1 MTRRRKPHRPRPL
14 MIPRLV
20 QGFDLL
26 ASVRQ
31 CMADVRAHFVDRT
44 TIVARQSL
52 ADLNMLWQQIT
63 KVHEYGACTTPPR
76 SEILAAHNTLERL
89 NADAEIN
96 LDEFNRAIA
105 TLEACIAA
113 TKHVPQPVWDEANTT
128 LELKRTL
135 HGQTGEHWFGGA
147 LGARKAA

>member
-20 QGFDLL
+20 QGFDML

-31 CMADVRAHFVDRT
+31 CVADVRAHFADRT
-44 TIVARQSL
+44 TIVSRQGVS
-52 ADLNMLWQQIT
+52 DLNMLWQQST
-63 KVHEYGACTTPPR
+63 KVHEYARRTTPPR
-76 SEILAAHNTLERL
+76 TEILAAHNTLERL
-89 NADAEIN
+89 NAHGEIS
-96 LDEFNRAIA
+96 LAEFNAAIA

-113 TKHVPQPVWDEANTT
+113 TKDVPQAIWREAETT

-135 HGQTGEHWFGGA
+135 HGQTEEHWFGGA